1 MTTPK
6 IHPDFDWVVMKY
18 HPLHPDVDAYRI
30 THRRN
35 IGAYDGESRRPKP
48 QALANIRVAEKN
60 LEYQKQFLAKLIAG
74 AWETGDPVEEVTE

>member
-18 HPLHPDVDAYRI
+18 HPLHTDVDAYRI

-35 IGAYDGESRRPKP
+35 IGAYDGESRRPKT
-48 QALANIRVAEKN
+48 LTRIRSCQDAIEAAKAS
-60 LEYQKQFLAKLIAG
+60 LERELRE
-74 AWETGDPVEEVTE
+74 AWETGTPVEEPQP